1 MGYQRRV
8 HGAFQS
14 SCLWIDLGDCVREFI
29 IATNPPC
36 QRWSTYQKRDA
47 LSAASARNINPTRSR
62 STRSPRN
69 ASLLR
74 DVGVTTGNRLDMVV
88 RPSPSSERRLRPPR
102 RLYSRWNATSAE
114 SSPSFPSRDAST
126 LSSEETRRGRDR

>member
-1 MGYQRRV
+1 MGPFSLRACGSTCVIVFVSLQSRQIHLVKDGQRTKNETHFLRQV
-8 HGAFQS
+8 QETSTPQG
-14 SCLWIDLGDCVREFI
+14 L
-29 IATNPPC
+29 ATNPPC

-88 RPSPSSERRLRPPR
+88 RPSPSSERRLRP
-102 RLYSRWNATSAE
+102 
-114 SSPSFPSRDAST
+114 
-126 LSSEETRRGRDR
+126 